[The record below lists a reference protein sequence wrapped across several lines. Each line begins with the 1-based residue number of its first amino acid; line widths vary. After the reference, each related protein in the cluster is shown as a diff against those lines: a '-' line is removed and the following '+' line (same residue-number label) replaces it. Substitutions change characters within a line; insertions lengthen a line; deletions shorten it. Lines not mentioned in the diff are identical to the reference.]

1 MQCLH
6 YVRCLFGVEDLYHLQ
21 DAVRMI
27 MINTDIN
34 GYLMG
39 PLRTKMH
46 SLTLAKL
53 QFLAY
58 DLYVCNVT
66 KIW

>member
-6 YVRCLFGVEDLYHLQ
+6 YVRCLFGVEDLYHLE
-21 DAVRMI
+21 DAVCMI
-27 MINTDIN
+27 MINTDIT

-46 SLTLAKL
+46 SLSFKMAIFGLWP
-53 QFLAY
+53 
-58 DLYVCNVT
+58 VCNSNVT